1 MVLQS
6 LHNLCDEQTEYLI
19 RDRISFTCFL
29 VLELEVP
36 VPDAATSWLVHEA
49 LAQAG
54 LMDRLFERFSQHR
67 APKVRARIDLAVF

>member
-1 MVLQS
+1 
-6 LHNLCDEQTEYLI
+6 
-19 RDRISFTCFL
+19 
-29 VLELEVP
+29 
-36 VPDAATSWLVHEA
+36 